1 MGISEE
7 VVMDEINAILQE
19 VAEQSQFENTM
30 IVYEHML
37 AEEEAHQ
44 AQWWSTVGPGFGDD
58 NYDYEEWN

>member
-1 MGISEE
+1 MN
-7 VVMDEINAILQE
+7 EINAILQE
-19 VAEQSQFENTM
+19 VAEQSWFENTM